1 MPAIRTDDTPTQPA
15 AIRTLHW
22 LTLLV
27 LLLTFSLVLV
37 RDGLEDRGWLQW
49 TLSTHRYLGMTV
61 WLLACVRLV
70 VRSRLPMADTLLV
83 APRWQQW
90 AAGAVH
96 GLLYLLLL
104 AVPLLGLAL
113 TNARGHAV
121 ILPLIGALPTWP
133 SRDLDLADTLE
144 QVHSA
149 AAWALT
155 ALVGLHAAVALW
167 HHSFLRDDVLL
178 AMLPRPVVLKPFPA
192 GV

>member
-1 MPAIRTDDTPTQPA
+1 MPASRTDATPTQPSV
-15 AIRTLHW
+15 IRTLHW

-49 TLSTHRYLGMTV
+49 TLSVHRYLGIAV

-121 ILPLIGALPTWP
+121 VLPWVGTLPNWP
-133 SRDLDLADTLE
+133 GRDLDLADSLE
-144 QVHSA
+144 SVHRA
-149 AAWALT
+149 AAWTLT
-155 ALVGLHAAVALW
+155 TLVGLHAAVALW
-167 HHSFLRDDVLL
+167 HHTFLRDDVLL
-178 AMLPRPVVLKPFPA
+178 AMLPRRVALEPLPA